1 MNQFVVAAN
10 NDAPNDSKNEGEN
23 DNQQQS
29 TSAVNPVSEE
39 SMEIDDSV
47 SILSVEML
55 GMVQWKI
62 AARLFAKYSICNSI
76 SSFRA

>member
-55 GMVQWKI
+55 GMVQ
-62 AARLFAKYSICNSI
+62 
-76 SSFRA
+76 